1 MKKRSASIVGCAIA
15 MVVAACAGAPK
26 PATAPS
32 TAAAARGEISLVPLP
47 ASLERASGGFT
58 IGDRT
63 VLAVVTQDQAA
74 QRVAQQLADLIRRST
89 GIAIPRNTDTGSTS
103 EGRIV
108 LRLDEQQKTLGAEGY
123 QLTIG
128 P

>member
-32 TAAAARGEISLVPLP
+32 TASAAARGEISLVPLP

-89 GIAIPRNTDTGSTS
+89 GIAIPRN
-103 EGRIV
+103 
-108 LRLDEQQKTLGAEGY
+108 
-123 QLTIG
+123 
-128 P
+128 